1 MRAEQTRLLGH
12 FNLIKN
18 IIKDPKVLQPLG
30 NAFLVWESRPRSLSR
45 NAASYLALLGALS
58 LGLGFLRGASLH
70 ENWAELWCRRS
81 LRLSKNSSLPVSPLS
96 SSLFRCS
103 PGRGWREIGF
113 HFRLLGGCSGEKMRT
128 GSEPGTA
135 ETYMMSG
142 VGSIPNMAFVPPPV
156 GIELMGNQLQ
166 PEYIFDQGLSYSAA
180 DSYGYVC
187 TGYESPSEWGD
198 HHSIFGLDGHDLH
211 YMGLQ
216 AENVPYVYYTPG
228 YGYAQSPFNQ
238 CTPYVPNPVTGLDG
252 PYVGGQQYLNFPS
265 YRPPISSPAYFPV
278 IVQPSPDF
286 MPNNSIDPAFLG
298 AGAIATGPVK
308 STPPQASVSAAASSR
323 LAASTTPFV
332 MSAESHAS
340 HKNQAAAKPFEGSQI
355 NIPPSNQLILQEA
368 MMHGSGTHGYQGVG
382 PDLMRST
389 YQFSHGRV
397 PSIQNYVKVAAPSNN
412 GLTNRGSNVL
422 GLTGWD
428 EQRRGPQF
436 QGIANDVGRNP
447 DVLAEQ
453 NKGPRTNRPKDQLSL
468 SGFESSE
475 SIQKSASDA
484 QGGCII
490 IDPDHY
496 NKDDF
501 PVDYPDARQTKKV
514 PCLPFLF
521 CQRKDTQEIPYRAGI
536 DMLKIFKTSLLKTSI
551 LDDFMF
557 YEERQKK
564 MLEDKFRHL
573 GSSYN
578 TYVPAFVS
586 VSGPTDKAEHPSV
599 EDGNQ
604 PSGTGKIAQAVGH
617 QTFSE
622 SDQSSKYKEKLQ
634 DDTNSRPLKVVGE
647 HSGVAVGQS
656 QKTDGKQSSVAIS
669 LSTNADGKCLAGT
682 KDPANGVQPN
692 KVVQPPNADTKSI
705 PANHPP
711 KSDGKESSLVMNQL
725 PKAEIEPPSLEVP
738 PRVDGKQSKWKIS
751 QPPKSDGN
759 PARAK
764 EDVKGVGKGGPGG
777 EQFKEKTQHAS
788 ESSAD
793 KDTEHGLATDHKGTN
808 IITKAGVPSLG
819 PKLRAAKSPGTMEPE
834 VISPDFVKVGSVP
847 IKVKDLGESSMV
859 MSVGTLP
866 TESKGPKPSKKG
878 TSADSQQPKK

>member
-1 MRAEQTRLLGH
+1 TTLNADCKDDVKREAMILGVEPKYRKNPASLLNSIAKKETLDRTASQEKQKRVGRSDRSDSKRKDGGNAAGLRNPSLTKKRDVIRLL
-12 FNLIKN
+12 
-18 IIKDPKVLQPLG
+18 
-30 NAFLVWESRPRSLSR
+30 S
-45 NAASYLALLGALS
+45 LLGALS

-135 ETYMMSG
+135 ET
-142 VGSIPNMAFVPPPV
+142 
-156 GIELMGNQLQ
+156 
-166 PEYIFDQGLSYSAA
+166 
-180 DSYGYVC
+180 
-187 TGYESPSEWGD
+187 
-198 HHSIFGLDGHDLH
+198 

-355 NIPPSNQLILQEA
+355 NIPPR
-368 MMHGSGTHGYQGVG
+368 

-501 PVDYPDARQTKKV
+501 PVDYPDARFFVIKSYSEDDVHKSIKYNVWSSTHNGNRRLDGAYEDAQSKSVGK
-514 PCLPFLF
+514 P
-521 CQRKDTQEIPYRAGI
+521 RKCPIPYRAGI

-586 VSGPTDKAEHPSV
+586 VSGPTDKAEQPSV

-622 SDQSSKYKEKLQ
+622 SEQSSKYKEKLQ

-692 KVVQPPNADTKSI
+692 KVVQPPN
-705 PANHPP
+705 ANHPP

>member
-1 MRAEQTRLLGH
+1 FVGSPLARVRVSARRFSARELGRIMVPAIAALVEKFLSSRVAPLL
-12 FNLIKN
+12 L
-18 IIKDPKVLQPLG
+18 P
-30 NAFLVWESRPRSLSR
+30 
-45 NAASYLALLGALS
+45 
-58 LGLGFLRGASLH
+58 
-70 ENWAELWCRRS
+70 
-81 LRLSKNSSLPVSPLS
+81 LPVLARS
-96 SSLFRCS
+96 RMA
-103 PGRGWREIGF
+103 
-113 HFRLLGGCSGEKMRT
+113 GGCSGEKMRT

-135 ETYMMSG
+135 ET
-142 VGSIPNMAFVPPPV
+142 
-156 GIELMGNQLQ
+156 
-166 PEYIFDQGLSYSAA
+166 
-180 DSYGYVC
+180 
-187 TGYESPSEWGD
+187 
-198 HHSIFGLDGHDLH
+198 

-355 NIPPSNQLILQEA
+355 NIPPR
-368 MMHGSGTHGYQGVG
+368 

-501 PVDYPDARQTKKV
+501 PVDYPDARFFVIKSYSEDDVHKSI
-514 PCLPFLF
+514 
-521 CQRKDTQEIPYRAGI
+521 KYNIPYRAGI

>member
-1 MRAEQTRLLGH
+1 
-12 FNLIKN
+12 
-18 IIKDPKVLQPLG
+18 
-30 NAFLVWESRPRSLSR
+30 
-45 NAASYLALLGALS
+45 
-58 LGLGFLRGASLH
+58 
-70 ENWAELWCRRS
+70 
-81 LRLSKNSSLPVSPLS
+81 
-96 SSLFRCS
+96 
-103 PGRGWREIGF
+103 
-113 HFRLLGGCSGEKMRT
+113 MRT

-142 VGSIPNMAFVPPPV
+142 VGSIPNMAIVPPPV
-156 GIELMGNQLQ
+156 GIELMGNQLP

-180 DSYGYVC
+180 DNYGYLC
-187 TGYESPSEWGD
+187 TGYESPGEWGD
-198 HHSIFGLDGHDLH
+198 HHSIFGLDGHDMH

-238 CTPYVPNPVTGLDG
+238 CTPYVPSAVTGLDG
-252 PYVGGQQYLNFPS
+252 PYVGAQQYLNIPS
-265 YRPPISSPAYFPV
+265 YRPPISSPAYIPV

-286 MPNNSIDPAFLG
+286 MTNNTIDPAFLG
-298 AGAIATGPVK
+298 AGAIATRPVNAGVK
-308 STPPQASVSAAASSR
+308 NTPPQASVSAAASSR
-323 LAASTTPFV
+323 LAASMTPFV
-332 MSAESHAS
+332 MSDESHPS

-355 NIPPSNQLILQEA
+355 NIPPSNQFALQEA
-368 MMHGSGTHGYQGVG
+368 VMYGSGTHGHQGVG
-382 PDLMRST
+382 PDLMQST

-397 PSIQNYVKVAAPSNN
+397 PSIQNYVKVAAPSNS

-436 QGIANDVGRNP
+436 QGIAIDAGRNP

-468 SGFESSE
+468 SGLESSE
-475 SIQKSASDA
+475 SIQKSASDG

-501 PVDYPDARQTKKV
+501 PVDYPDARFFVIKSYSEDDVHKSIKYNVWSSTHNGNRRLDGAYEDAQSKSVGRPRKC
-514 PCLPFLF
+514 PIFLF
-521 CQRKDTQEIPYRAGI
+521 FSVNASGQFCGLAEMVGPVDFDKDMNFWQQDKWSGSFPVKWHIIKDVPNSSLRHIILENNENKPVTNSRDTQEIPYSAGI
-536 DMLKIFKTSLLKTSI
+536 DMLKIFKTSLPKTSI

-586 VSGPTDKAEHPSV
+586 VSGPADKAGQPSG

-617 QTFSE
+617 QTISE
-622 SDQSSKYKEKLQ
+622 SEQSSKYKEKLQ
-634 DDTNSRPLKVVGE
+634 DDTNSRPSKVVGE

-669 LSTNADGKCLAGT
+669 LSTNADGKCLTDT
-682 KDPANGVQPN
+682 KDPPPIANGVQPN
-692 KVVQPPNADTKSI
+692 KVVRPPNADTKSR
-705 PANHPP
+705 PANRPP

-738 PRVDGKQSKWKIS
+738 PQADGKQSKWKIS

-764 EDVKGVGKGGPGG
+764 DVNGVGKGGPGG
-777 EQFKEKTQHAS
+777 EQFKEKTQLAS
-788 ESSAD
+788 ESSA
-793 KDTEHGLATDHKGTN
+793 ATDHKGTN
-808 IITKAGVPSLG
+808 VVSKAGAPSLG

-866 TESKGPKPSKKG
+866 TDFKGPKPSKK
-878 TSADSQQPKK
+878 ADSQQPKK